1 MDIESIL
8 KNANPD
14 IVIFLLTTF
23 AAFISWIVKSLVEK
37 PISESKNT
45 FNKFLEK
52 RIEILTEVKTRL
64 NFIAYFP
71 TGEES
76 LTFKNQLQ
84 EIILKDGKT
93 GYLSKETFA
102 SVLKI
107 SIDKNTDEKLL
118 LKTIKD
124 IDTELYLQ
132 ISKVQDEISFY
143 RRFSNY
149 NPLKRFIGLT
159 LLSIQYIISLAL
171 VISILYIFITTFWT
185 VNIYL
190 KCGMIIISGFVIY
203 FTNKWLKK

>member
-8 KNANPD
+8 KSANPD
-14 IVIFLLTTF
+14 IVIFLMTTLI
-23 AAFISWIVKSLVEK
+23 AFISWLLKSWIEK
-37 PISESKNT
+37 PITESKNT

-71 TGEES
+71 DGEEN

-84 EIILKDGKT
+84 EIILKDGKA

-102 SVLKI
+102 SVLRI
-107 SIDKNTDEKLL
+107 SIDTKTDEKLL
-118 LKTIKD
+118 LKTIND

-132 ISKVQDEISFY
+132 VSKVQDEISFY

-159 LLSIQYIISLAL
+159 LLSLQYIISFAFVFSILFIL
-171 VISILYIFITTFWT
+171 ISIFWDS
-185 VNIYL
+185 NYYL
-190 KCGMIIISGFVIY
+190 KVVIIITSGLSIY
-203 FTNKWLKK
+203 FIDKWLKK